1 MAGGACTVPAMIVQ
15 RQCRVRFSIRLALAV
30 AIAAVI
36 ASAFVAAAPAASPI
50 GLGPGRTSPHL
61 AVGNGGVGYLTWS
74 VINSGGTNE
83 ELHYCRLDPGASACS
98 ESKNL
103 APIPG
108 LEFDQGNVPL
118 VAPGR
123 VLILN
128 GRYGTA
134 NSSGENLLYSSVDGF
149 ATRQTVAKPAKEFT
163 DAAFAAAGT
172 VAPQE
177 RIANVNAGPV
187 TAGGSLQAYGTTG
200 LEAAN
205 TSFGLSAGHSTVA
218 EAIATQGSSFYAA
231 YLDQSSVPYEVYW
244 RRYTGTG
251 GSVAGL
257 NNAAEWSAPAPLA
270 PGGENVALA
279 GGPGGLFVAYDSP
292 DGTVLLQA
300 FNGVGWNPPVALTGA
315 GVRNGWFALSEDSA
329 GVLHFAWQDVDGA
342 LRYRYARDASNTS
355 FTNPQ
360 TLATGDGFR
369 NLELGVEPSGYG
381 WVTWQDFNLA
391 PYVNEALPIAP
402 GEPPVP
408 AVNPSSP
415 PTTAPTPPPPPSNP
429 GSYTG
434 PTKTTTKSLGNG
446 LEGNLGTP
454 KQCVKGGSFFTAK
467 VAVKRKGSRA
477 HKLSYS
483 IPQVKFFLGGK
494 LISTDKKK
502 PFETQLTTTGVPAG
516 TSLTVAARISVLLK
530 KGRRHSTVSKTLKAD
545 VKTCP

>member
-1 MAGGACTVPAMIVQ
+1 MIVQ
-15 RQCRVRFSIRLALAV
+15 RHRRVRFSIRLALALAVV
-30 AIAAVI
+30 ATTAL
-36 ASAFVAAAPAASPI
+36 ASVGTALADSPI
-50 GLGPGRTSPHL
+50 GLGPGNTSPHL

-74 VINSGGTNE
+74 VRNSGGTAE

-98 ESKNL
+98 EAKNL
-103 APIPG
+103 APIAG
-108 LEFDQGNVPL
+108 LAFDQGNVPL

-128 GRYGTA
+128 GRFGTA
-134 NSSGENLLYSSVDGF
+134 NSTGENLLYSSADGF
-149 ATRQTVAKPAKEFT
+149 AAHQTVANPAKGFT

-177 RIANVNAGPV
+177 RIANVATGPV
-187 TAGGSLQAYGTTG
+187 TSGGFLQAYGTTG
-200 LEAAN
+200 LEASNAP
-205 TSFGLSAGHSTVA
+205 FALSAGHSTVA
-218 EAIATQGSSFYAA
+218 ESVAAYGSSFYAA
-231 YLDQSSVPYEVYW
+231 YLDQESLPYEVYW
-244 RRYTGTG
+244 RRYTGSG

-257 NNAAEWSAPAPLA
+257 NNAAEWSAPAPIA
-270 PGGENVALA
+270 QGGDNVALA
-279 GGPGGLFVAYDSP
+279 GGPGGLFIAYDSP
-292 DGTVLLQA
+292 DGTVLLQG

-329 GVLHFAWQDVDGA
+329 GVLHLAWQDVDGA

-369 NLELGVEPSGYG
+369 DLELGVEPSGYG
-381 WVTWQDFNLA
+381 WVTWQDFNA
-391 PYVNEALPIAP
+391 TPYVNEALPIAP
-402 GEPPVP
+402 GDPPLP
-408 AVNPSSP
+408 AVNPSTP
-415 PTTAPTPPPPPSNP
+415 PTTSPTPPPPRP
-429 GSYTG
+429 GTYTG
-434 PTKTTTKSLGNG
+434 PTKTTTKSLGKG
-446 LEGNLGTP
+446 LEGNLSTP

-494 LISTDKKK
+494 LIATDKKK
-502 PFETQLTTTGVPAG
+502 PFETQLATTGVPAG
-516 TSLTVAARISVLLK
+516 TSLTVAAKINVLLR
-530 KGRRHSTVSKTLKAD
+530 KGHRHSTVSKTLKAD